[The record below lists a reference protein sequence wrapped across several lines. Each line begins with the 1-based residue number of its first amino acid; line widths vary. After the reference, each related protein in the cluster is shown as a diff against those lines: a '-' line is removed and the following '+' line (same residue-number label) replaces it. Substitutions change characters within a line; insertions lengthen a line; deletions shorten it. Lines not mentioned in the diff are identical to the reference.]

1 MTNGFLVSVPHE
13 GLHGAISIL
22 EQRPELPT
30 NMCKA
35 WAVKDVVP
43 LIAYCMCIAQ
53 CAPAQLP
60 GDHWPGKP
68 ALLNRQ
74 GMGAHSK
81 LHREQLLTHLPDA
94 AVNSRQSSRLHNPAT
109 AGRQCLYLVA
119 VHPIQQTAPSLQQ
132 SLSTPSLDCQRPIAD
147 LQSLALDCTN
157 DLSTPGPEVKYK
169 WRTASLIAIAMA
181 LDGMRNDIA
190 LRGSITAL

>member
-60 GDHWPGKP
+60 GDHWPDKP

-74 GMGAHSK
+74 GMGAHSEIASTTAFWK
-81 LHREQLLTHLPDA
+81 EAWECQNTA
-94 AVNSRQSSRLHNPAT
+94 QNPTGLGEGNHAK
-109 AGRQCLYLVA
+109 Y
-119 VHPIQQTAPSLQQ
+119 VH
-132 SLSTPSLDCQRPIAD
+132 
-147 LQSLALDCTN
+147 SLAPLD
-157 DLSTPGPEVKYK
+157 G
-169 WRTASLIAIAMA
+169 ASLG
-181 LDGMRNDIA
+181 DTCRPPQT
-190 LRGSITAL
+190 LRCCPSMFA

>member
-60 GDHWPGKP
+60 GDHWPDKP

-74 GMGAHSK
+74 AISSDGHSSSGACRQYGVVLTLTSAH
-81 LHREQLLTHLPDA
+81 THL
-94 AVNSRQSSRLHNPAT
+94 
-109 AGRQCLYLVA
+109 C
-119 VHPIQQTAPSLQQ
+119 
-132 SLSTPSLDCQRPIAD
+132 
-147 LQSLALDCTN
+147 
-157 DLSTPGPEVKYK
+157 
-169 WRTASLIAIAMA
+169 
-181 LDGMRNDIA
+181 
-190 LRGSITAL
+190 

>member
-60 GDHWPGKP
+60 GDHWPDKP

-81 LHREQLLTHLPDA
+81 LHQQPREGVLIPYEAHTQQWECHGSAESQASGVTARTHVVADAHLTARIQPS
-94 AVNSRQSSRLHNPAT
+94 V
-109 AGRQCLYLVA
+109 
-119 VHPIQQTAPSLQQ
+119 IQQPTDESRRAG
-132 SLSTPSLDCQRPIAD
+132 D
-147 LQSLALDCTN
+147 
-157 DLSTPGPEVKYK
+157 E
-169 WRTASLIAIAMA
+169 
-181 LDGMRNDIA
+181 MR
-190 LRGSITAL
+190 LGSPMYNV

>member
-60 GDHWPGKP
+60 GDHWPDKP

-81 LHREQLLTHLPDA
+81 LHQQPHSGKRHGNVKIRLKTQPAWAKEPCKVCAQLGSLGRSKPRGHMQTIPDQLCVA
-94 AVNSRQSSRLHNPAT
+94 STRAN
-109 AGRQCLYLVA
+109 YLLK
-119 VHPIQQTAPSLQQ
+119 I
-132 SLSTPSLDCQRPIAD
+132 
-147 LQSLALDCTN
+147 
-157 DLSTPGPEVKYK
+157 
-169 WRTASLIAIAMA
+169 
-181 LDGMRNDIA
+181 
-190 LRGSITAL
+190 

>member
-22 EQRPELPT
+22 KQRPELPT

-60 GDHWPGKP
+60 GDHWPDKP
-68 ALLNRQ
+68 ALLDRQ

-81 LHREQLLTHLPDA
+81 CAHKR
-94 AVNSRQSSRLHNPAT
+94 NGGCSRN
-109 AGRQCLYLVA
+109 GC
-119 VHPIQQTAPSLQQ
+119 
-132 SLSTPSLDCQRPIAD
+132 
-147 LQSLALDCTN
+147 
-157 DLSTPGPEVKYK
+157 
-169 WRTASLIAIAMA
+169 RTALERTRSV
-181 LDGMRNDIA
+181 
-190 LRGSITAL
+190 

>member
-1 MTNGFLVSVPHE
+1 MAPSASWNKDPGT
-13 GLHGAISIL
+13 
-22 EQRPELPT
+22 ELPT

-60 GDHWPGKP
+60 GDHWPDKP

-81 LHREQLLTHLPDA
+81 LHQQPHSGKRHGNVKIRLNTQPAWAQGTMQSMCTAWLPWTEPASGTHADHPRLCGAAPARLPENPM
-94 AVNSRQSSRLHNPAT
+94 NSRQQPQKMKMGKACPNRH
-109 AGRQCLYLVA
+109 
-119 VHPIQQTAPSLQQ
+119 
-132 SLSTPSLDCQRPIAD
+132 
-147 LQSLALDCTN
+147 
-157 DLSTPGPEVKYK
+157 
-169 WRTASLIAIAMA
+169 TASRCLQP
-181 LDGMRNDIA
+181 NCH
-190 LRGSITAL
+190 T

>member
-1 MTNGFLVSVPHE
+1 MTNGFLVPVPHE

-43 LIAYCMCIAQ
+43 LISYCMCIAQ

-60 GDHWPGKP
+60 GDHWPDKP

-74 GMGAHSK
+74 RMG
-81 LHREQLLTHLPDA
+81 THDLMSWRNYKTHASTQDCVIQTGVSCTPPTLEVSHCGLASCLPDCTDPGHA
-94 AVNSRQSSRLHNPAT
+94 DTRVRQ
-109 AGRQCLYLVA
+109 G
-119 VHPIQQTAPSLQQ
+119 LQEFGG
-132 SLSTPSLDCQRPIAD
+132 SPLSES
-147 LQSLALDCTN
+147 
-157 DLSTPGPEVKYK
+157 
-169 WRTASLIAIAMA
+169 
-181 LDGMRNDIA
+181 
-190 LRGSITAL
+190 

>member
-60 GDHWPGKP
+60 GDHWPDKP

-74 GMGAHSK
+74 GMGAH
-81 LHREQLLTHLPDA
+81 
-94 AVNSRQSSRLHNPAT
+94 
-109 AGRQCLYLVA
+109 GVA
-119 VHPIQQTAPSLQQ
+119 RGAY
-132 SLSTPSLDCQRPIAD
+132 
-147 LQSLALDCTN
+147 LQSWAL
-157 DLSTPGPEVKYK
+157 V
-169 WRTASLIAIAMA
+169 I
-181 LDGMRNDIA
+181 DGTRIYISSM
-190 LRGSITAL
+190 

>member
-1 MTNGFLVSVPHE
+1 MTNGSLVSVPHE

-60 GDHWPGKP
+60 GDHWQKQFRKSQRRLCQPSECPRYQHKVP
-68 ALLNRQ
+68 R
-74 GMGAHSK
+74 
-81 LHREQLLTHLPDA
+81 LPC
-94 AVNSRQSSRLHNPAT
+94 Q
-109 AGRQCLYLVA
+109 
-119 VHPIQQTAPSLQQ
+119 PS
-132 SLSTPSLDCQRPIAD
+132 QR
-147 LQSLALDCTN
+147 
-157 DLSTPGPEVKYK
+157 
-169 WRTASLIAIAMA
+169 
-181 LDGMRNDIA
+181 
-190 LRGSITAL
+190 

>member
-35 WAVKDVVP
+35 WAVQDVVP

-60 GDHWPGKP
+60 GDHWPDKP

-74 GMGAHSK
+74 GMGTHSK
-81 LHREQLLTHLPDA
+81 LHQQPHSGKRHGNVKIRLKTQPAWAKEPCKVRAQLGSLGRSKPRGHMQTIPDFAVLP
-94 AVNSRQSSRLHNPAT
+94 LHQILN
-109 AGRQCLYLVA
+109 
-119 VHPIQQTAPSLQQ
+119 
-132 SLSTPSLDCQRPIAD
+132 
-147 LQSLALDCTN
+147 
-157 DLSTPGPEVKYK
+157 
-169 WRTASLIAIAMA
+169 
-181 LDGMRNDIA
+181 
-190 LRGSITAL
+190 